1 MAVQLFTGSRVSS
14 NNIERYETLKFFV
27 VASYSTTS
35 TYILYTHRFPLLSV
49 EKIGKLGLVETIRV
63 NVKMPSAVLVDRE
76 LTPNKLVL
84 LSFSSTQQRF

>member
-1 MAVQLFTGSRVSS
+1 MYGSRVSS

-27 VASYSTTS
+27 VASYST

-63 NVKMPSAVLVDRE
+63 NVKMPSAVLGVRE